1 MDTSSSTK
9 KVKTGVRHPSKSG
22 RTVPVNRANNRLKQY
37 RTAAGL
43 TQTQLAAKLSE
54 LTGYPVSVPAISRA
68 EKHGRGI
75 GTGSWNALAD
85 LFDVDPRVLEG
96 RKEEATPCASE

>member
-1 MDTSSSTK
+1 MDTSSPIK
-9 KVKTGVRHPSKSG
+9 KAKRGVRHPAKSG
-22 RTVPVNRANNRLKQY
+22 RTVPVNRANNRLREY
-37 RTAAGL
+37 RKRAGL
-43 TQTQLAAKLSE
+43 TQMQLAAKLSE
-54 LTGYPVSVPAISRA
+54 LTGYPVSVPAICRA

-96 RKEEATPCASE
+96 RKEESVVAVAE